1 MLHSIG
7 LYFTST
13 GKMTAP
19 TGPRFSRQPRGKRP
33 LRVIWSRPA
42 TLEPRGKQGE
52 TPQLWSRLSQ
62 NGYRPKQILCT
73 CKLSRTPCLRL
84 GDIIQ
89 SPGRGTPPVLVQTSR
104 GGGTLLG
111 NARCPETIGGPKPHI
126 RKTSGPDLSM
136 ETCFVQFAVGLPFFD
151 LKSARRLLALGLFAC
166 GLWGPADNN
175 LGETQG
181 RCLRGAG
188 ETNAETTK
196 WLGTE
201 GWDG

>member
-1 MLHSIG
+1 
-7 LYFTST
+7 
-13 GKMTAP
+13 
-19 TGPRFSRQPRGKRP
+19 
-33 LRVIWSRPA
+33 
-42 TLEPRGKQGE
+42 
-52 TPQLWSRLSQ
+52 
-62 NGYRPKQILCT
+62 
-73 CKLSRTPCLRL
+73 
-84 GDIIQ
+84 
-89 SPGRGTPPVLVQTSR
+89 
-104 GGGTLLG
+104 
-111 NARCPETIGGPKPHI
+111 
-126 RKTSGPDLSM
+126 M

>member
-7 LYFTST
+7 LYFSST

-62 NGYRPKQILCT
+62 NGYRPKQIICT

-89 SPGRGTPPVLVQTSR
+89 RGDPSSTGPNVPGGCVCNPVPQSQCFFCFSMYDSWVSLSLCAPR
-104 GGGTLLG
+104 HGGTS
-111 NARCPETIGGPKPHI
+111 HV
-126 RKTSGPDLSM
+126 
-136 ETCFVQFAVGLPFFD
+136 F
-151 LKSARRLLALGLFAC
+151 LAGSIC
-166 GLWGPADNN
+166 
-175 LGETQG
+175 
-181 RCLRGAG
+181 
-188 ETNAETTK
+188 
-196 WLGTE
+196 
-201 GWDG
+201 